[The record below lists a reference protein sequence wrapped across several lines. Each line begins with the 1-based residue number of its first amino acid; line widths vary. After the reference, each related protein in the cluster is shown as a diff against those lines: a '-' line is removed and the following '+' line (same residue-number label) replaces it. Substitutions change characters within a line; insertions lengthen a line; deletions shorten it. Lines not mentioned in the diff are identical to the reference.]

1 MRDARLAI
9 DSNAASVWWVNAKE
23 VGGNCDRQTVI
34 DDGVSKRITLNAGPS
49 IVRVGVNQQR
59 WYYRILCPV
68 PRSERQTVERVHSE
82 RG

>member
-23 VGGNCDRQTVI
+23 VAGNCDRQKVI

-49 IVRVGVNQQR
+49 IVRVGVINSGGTTAFFARFLDQNDKPLKGSQ
-59 WYYRILCPV
+59 
-68 PRSERQTVERVHSE
+68 
-82 RG
+82 